1 MSADS
6 IFGFTISPFARAL
19 AEFDPSVRAE
29 DLVQFR
35 AVPPP
40 QEPLN
45 FVVIFFHN
53 TTGRYLAYDLMANTW
68 SDVTDLRDW
77 DVPRLIYRP
86 PSNDPFDHVT
96 SRLR

>member
-1 MSADS
+1 MSTAS

-19 AEFDPSVRAE
+19 AEFDPSVRVD
-29 DLVQFR
+29 DLIQFR

-40 QEPLN
+40 HDPLN

-53 TTGRYLAYDLMANTW
+53 TTGRYLAYDLMTNTW

-77 DVPRLIYRP
+77 GVPRLIY
-86 PSNDPFDHVT
+86 PSHDPFDHVT